1 MRDVYSF
8 ITKAVQQVTSNT
20 TSWVKDC
27 VLIPG
32 DSISEVLISG
42 ADAAGK
48 MAFKCYSICGSMFIH
63 YLNKI
68 HNSYINRI
76 DGPYIPMTVLHNL
89 VSNKDAIIKDDQN
102 LKLIFPA
109 NFTSGINDNNIVV
122 AKVYAS
128 NNYDINATLTEW
140 SRGACVVAPNC
151 SIKLLVASYNEMNAN
166 NDKNNLSTVLLWI
179 SSGCVVGLLAGY
191 AATLAYKKYRENADI
206 TINIDSIEETKKY
219 ENRPLPME
227 PVIEPVMESQ
237 YEVCGAVKDSS
248 IS

>member
-8 ITKAVQQVTSNT
+8 ITRAVQQVTSNT
-20 TSWVKDC
+20 TSWLKDC

-102 LKLIFPA
+102 LNLIFPA
-109 NFTSGINDNNIVV
+109 NFTSVINDNNIVV

-140 SRGACVVAPNC
+140 SGGACKVIPNC
-151 SIKLLVASYNEMNAN
+151 SIELLVASYNEMNANLVASYNEMNAN
-166 NDKNNLSTVLLWI
+166 NDKNI
-179 SSGCVVGLLAGY
+179 CQQCYYGY
-191 AATLAYKKYRENADI
+191 LVD
-206 TINIDSIEETKKY
+206 
-219 ENRPLPME
+219 L
-227 PVIEPVMESQ
+227 
-237 YEVCGAVKDSS
+237 
-248 IS
+248 